1 MNTDEHRLN
10 EATGNEPVD
19 CPSYQ
24 SVFICVYLWLI
35 QIRVYLWL
43 IQIRVY
49 LWSGAVA
56 AEDGR

>member
-1 MNTDEHRLN
+1 MN

-35 QIRVYLWL
+35 QIRVYLW
-43 IQIRVY
+43 
-49 LWSGAVA
+49 SGAVA
-56 AEDGR
+56 AEDER